1 VRLLRRNLA
10 SSYAVYAASFVSGLV
25 VTPIILHEL
34 GKTEYGLWA
43 FIGSLTV
50 YLALLDLGV
59 GPSIVRYAAEHRG
72 RGAPEDTSALAS
84 VGLVVYAAVGAF
96 TLLVAVPLAWI
107 VPEAIDIPADL
118 VWPARVATILVA
130 AGIAA
135 RFPLGLFGN
144 LLAGRQRYDVVNL
157 ANFVSVV
164 VYTILVVAVLTQ
176 GGGIVLLAWLALAA
190 TIVRL
195 ALPMFWV
202 RRELPFLELGRR
214 LVTRA
219 RLSELLGF
227 SWHNFLIH
235 VSARVVFSAD
245 VIVVGVLL
253 GAVAAALYAIPAK
266 LFGLAFGAGIAG
278 TQLLY
283 PAFAEAEGAAEEDRQ
298 RRFLLGGLRGG
309 MALILLVGLPLVL
322 IPDLLISAWV
332 GPGFARSTWVMA
344 ILGVVL
350 IVHQPAHV
358 LSQYLIARARQ
369 RPLATVLVWTTAANV
384 VLSIVLAGLVG
395 LWGVALATLFTELV
409 ATLVLIPRLVTPAAG
424 LTYLRLAR
432 ASLRPV
438 APALLVA
445 VPVLVVFARLYD
457 PETLLELVPVGVLWI
472 AAFCPLV
479 WRLGFSAGERRSF
492 ARELRGGGAAT
503 VEGGVA

>member
-10 SSYAVYAASFVSGLV
+10 TSYAVYAASFVSGLI
-25 VTPIILHEL
+25 VTPIIVHEL
-34 GKTEYGLWA
+34 GQTEYGLWA
-43 FIGSLTV
+43 FVGSLTV

-72 RGAPEDTSALAS
+72 RGAQDETSALAS
-84 VGLVVYAAVGAF
+84 VGLTVYAAVGAI
-96 TLLVAVPLAWI
+96 TLLVALPLAWL
-107 VPEAIDIPADL
+107 VPELIDLPADL
-118 VWPARVATILVA
+118 VEPARVATILLA

-144 LLAGRQRYDVVNL
+144 LLAGQQRYDVVNL
-157 ANFVSVV
+157 ANLASIV
-164 VYTILVVAVLTQ
+164 VYTILVAAVLTQ

-195 ALPMFWV
+195 ALPMVWV
-202 RRELPFLELGRR
+202 RRELPFLRVGRS

-219 RLSELLGF
+219 RMRELLGF

-245 VIVVGVLL
+245 VIVVGIVL
-253 GAVAAALYAIPAK
+253 GAVSAALYGIPAK

-283 PAFAEAEGAAEEDRQ
+283 PAFAEAEGAAEEDHQ
-298 RRFLLGGLRGG
+298 RRLMLGGLRGG

-322 IPDLLISAWV
+322 VPDLLIGAWI
-332 GPGFARSTWVMA
+332 GPGFGESTWVMA

-350 IVHQPAHV
+350 VVHQPAHV
-358 LSQYLIARARQ
+358 LAQYLVARGRP
-369 RPLATVLVWTTAANV
+369 RPLATVLVATTGANV
-384 VLSIVLAGLVG
+384 VLSVVLALLVG
-395 LWGVALATLFTELV
+395 IWGVALATLVTELA
-409 ATLVLIPRLVTPAAG
+409 ATGVLIPRLVVAASG
-424 LTYLRLAR
+424 LSYAALAR

-438 APALLVA
+438 GPAVLVA

-457 PETLLELVPVGVLWI
+457 PQTLLELVPLGALWI
-472 AAFCPLV
+472 AAFVPAV

-492 ARELRGGGAAT
+492 GRELRGGGRAAT
-503 VEGGVA
+503 VEGA